1 MEKFSQKTCILM
13 AVPKIA
19 QTVGLAQ
26 RAFDLAHQYS
36 KKRKQFD
43 KPIASFQAIQHKFVD
58 MHVKIENARNLVYR
72 AAFKFNSGQRDHK
85 AAAMAK

>member
-1 MEKFSQKTCILM
+1 M